1 MSPRRELPRPPRT
14 IRAARLMDG
23 QIRPLIGSYLEPHV
37 EARRELTELWDK
49 LSLQGRK
56 AVLTAA
62 RLTAQEEGLL
72 RTGTSVIALDE
83 EVA

>member
-1 MSPRRELPRPPRT
+1 
-14 IRAARLMDG
+14 
-23 QIRPLIGSYLEPHV
+23 V
-37 EARRELTELWDK
+37 EARRELAELWDK
-49 LSLQGRK
+49 LSPQGRK

-72 RTGTSVIALDE
+72 RTGTSVIALDA

>member
-1 MSPRRELPRPPRT
+1 
-14 IRAARLMDG
+14 MDG
-23 QIRPLIGSYLEPHV
+23 QIHPLIGSHVEPHM
-37 EARRELTELWDK
+37 EAHRELAELWDK
-49 LSLQGRK
+49 LSRQGRK

-72 RTGTSVIALDE
+72 RAGTSVIALDE